1 MVFVT
6 GICLSKV
13 FMIFKG
19 RSLNIGLFDISF
31 NFNEMSYLVILFET
45 GNE

>member
-1 MVFVT
+1 MSKSIF
-6 GICLSKV
+6 ILSYAKNK
-13 FMIFKG
+13 FKG

-31 NFNEMSYLVILFET
+31 ILNEMSYLVILFET